1 MTSSSW
7 NQFINQFLL
16 EFGRIDWKVYLSML
30 KSIEKSEKKTPN
42 KKIKILIETQNQL
55 RYLFAER

>member
-30 KSIEKSEKKTPN
+30 KSIEKSEKKKPN

-55 RYLFAER
+55 WYLFAES

>member
-16 EFGRIDWKVYLSML
+16 EFGRIDWEVYLSML
-30 KSIEKSEKKTPN
+30 KSIEKSEKKNPIR
-42 KKIKILIETQNQL
+42 KSK
-55 RYLFAER
+55 Y

>member
-16 EFGRIDWKVYLSML
+16 EFGRIDWEVYLSML
-30 KSIEKSEKKTPN
+30 KSIEKSEKKKPN

-55 RYLFAER
+55 WYLFAES

>member
-16 EFGRIDWKVYLSML
+16 EFGRIDWEVYLSML
-30 KSIEKSEKKTPN
+30 KSIEKSEKKKPN
-42 KKIKILIETQNQL
+42 KKIEILIETQNQL
-55 RYLFAER
+55 WYLFAES

>member
-30 KSIEKSEKKTPN
+30 KSIEKSEKKPN

-55 RYLFAER
+55 WYLFAES